1 MQGSRVLVL
10 NILSD
15 QLNFLI
21 LYIHAGKGSLKRVWI
36 CEETGAVVVWG
47 TASPCPCCSRP
58 TMDYWWTQC
67 TVLFQVS
74 CIFAYLV
81 VCNNSSCWLGPQN
94 IRTFVIAGFVQFCRC
109 HSSLHQRSILDQLNL
124 HSSVK
129 SGRMS
134 VQSLTIMYVTK
145 TPTKT
150 YSFGIWICGHF
161 LLCCGNIPHSNEL
174 VNGHRLLNGIFRWT

>member
-1 MQGSRVLVL
+1 
-10 NILSD
+10 
-15 QLNFLI
+15 
-21 LYIHAGKGSLKRVWI
+21 
-36 CEETGAVVVWG
+36 
-47 TASPCPCCSRP
+47 
-58 TMDYWWTQC
+58 
-67 TVLFQVS
+67 
-74 CIFAYLV
+74 
-81 VCNNSSCWLGPQN
+81 
-94 IRTFVIAGFVQFCRC
+94 
-109 HSSLHQRSILDQLNL
+109 LNL